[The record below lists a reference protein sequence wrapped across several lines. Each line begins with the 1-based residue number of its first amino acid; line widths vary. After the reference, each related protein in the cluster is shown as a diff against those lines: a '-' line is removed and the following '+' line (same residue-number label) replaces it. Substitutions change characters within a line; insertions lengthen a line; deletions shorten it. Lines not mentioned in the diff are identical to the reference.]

1 MMNELVKVTIVDRI
15 ALAMPWAGGLV
26 PASMT
31 YHNAR
36 VVLGFEVW
44 QAILVG
50 IVVEAIGF
58 VVIATALDLW
68 EQMQDEASAR
78 MQSWTAPVASSLR
91 GQLAVALAGV
101 VVYLVVVVAINA
113 ILDNGDGWHKLTKG
127 LMASFGLLGG
137 LMVALRNQLGKR
149 RAALAL
155 AQVKQEQVSTE
166 AQAQQLA
173 REQAERDHAWAMEQ
187 ERLRLE
193 HEERMRKI
201 EEDSRLKIAKIGA
214 DGLRQASGKA
224 ADGSGKAPDAPG
236 EAPATRLRWADVSPD
251 DYRWI
256 ADAPVGEIVKRYQI
270 TGKDPERL
278 ARTWK
283 QYARKG
289 LE

>member
-1 MMNELVKVTIVDRI
+1 MQLTIVDRI
-15 ALAMPWAGGLV
+15 TLAMPWAGGLV

-36 VVLGFEVW
+36 VVLGFEPW

-50 IVVEAIGF
+50 VVVEAIGF

-68 EQMQDEASAR
+68 EQMQDEASVLA
-78 MQSWTAPVASSLR
+78 VAVGSSLR

-101 VVYLVVVVAINA
+101 AVYLVVVVAINA
-113 ILDNGDGWHKLTKG
+113 ILDAGDNWHKLTKG
-127 LMASFGLLGG
+127 LMATFGLLGG

-155 AQVKQEQVSTE
+155 AQVKREQASTE

-173 REQAERDHAWAMEQ
+173 HEQAEIEHARAMEK

-193 HEERMRKI
+193 HEENMRRI
-201 EEDSRLKIAKIGA
+201 EEDSRRKIAKIEA
-214 DGLRQASGKA
+214 DGLRQVSGKA
-224 ADGSGKAPDAPG
+224 ADGSGKPPETTG
-236 EAPATRLRWADVSPD
+236 ETPATRLRWADVPPD
-251 DYRWI
+251 DYRWLS
-256 ADAPVGEIVKRYQI
+256 DAPVGEIVKRYQI

-289 LE
+289 LENG

>member
-1 MMNELVKVTIVDRI
+1 MQLTIVDRI
-15 ALAMPWAGGLV
+15 TLAMPWAGGLV

-78 MQSWTAPVASSLR
+78 MQSWTAPVGSSLR

-101 VVYLVVVVAINA
+101 AVYLVVVVAINA
-113 ILDNGDGWHKLTKG
+113 ILDAGDNWHKLTKG

-155 AQVKQEQVSTE
+155 AQVKQEQASAE
-166 AQAQQLA
+166 NQARQDA
-173 REQAERDHAWAMEQ
+173 REQAEREHAWAMEQ

-193 HEERMRKI
+193 HEENMRRI
-201 EEDSRLKIAKIGA
+201 EEDSRRKIAKIES
-214 DGLRQASGKA
+214 DGLRQVSGKA
-224 ADGSGKAPDAPG
+224 ADGSGKAPEAPG
-236 EAPATRLRWADVSPD
+236 EAPVTHLRWADVPPD

-256 ADAPVGEIVKRYQI
+256 MDAPVGEIVKKYKLS
-270 TGKDPERL
+270 GKDPERL

-283 QYARKG
+283 QYAKQKETG
-289 LE
+289 HG

>member
-193 HEERMRKI
+193 HEARMRKI

-236 EAPATRLRWADVSPD
+236 EAPAIRLRWADVSPD